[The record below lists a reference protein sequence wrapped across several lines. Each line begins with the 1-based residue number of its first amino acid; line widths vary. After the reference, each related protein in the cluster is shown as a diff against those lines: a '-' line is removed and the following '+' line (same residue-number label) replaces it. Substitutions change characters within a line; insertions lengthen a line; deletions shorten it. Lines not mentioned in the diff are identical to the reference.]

1 MVAAQV
7 LLDDGR
13 EAWVKHAN
21 VELIDQT
28 KEALAEKTSKRDED
42 EADGSR
48 VETGTAVWSLRT
60 DASGFLPRTT
70 IPVHT
75 KSLYRE
81 RQGGTKIAA
90 GLLREL
96 ASRFRSEPIYALQD
110 RGRNLW
116 LLDPAQ
122 RLSIGRST
130 QSDVVIKEN
139 AAAVS
144 RQHAFIA
151 GSSEAGSFY
160 LTDTSSS
167 GEHSRSPSHLT
178 LASLVAFAHLR
189 DPGNLQN
196 DADHTFQLGGTSILR
211 VEAHPE
217 EAVRSRR
224 SLSMLD
230 A

>member
-1 MVAAQV
+1 M
-7 LLDDGR
+7 
-13 EAWVKHAN
+13 KHAN

-28 KEALAEKTSKRDED
+28 KKALAEKASKRDED
-42 EADGSR
+42 EAGGSR
-48 VETGTAVWSLRT
+48 VHESTETGTAVWSLRT

-151 GSSEAGSFY
+151 GSNEAGSFY

-167 GEHSRSPSHLT
+167 GEHCRSPSHLT

-189 DPGNLQN
+189 DPGNFQN
-196 DADHTFQLGGTSILR
+196 DADRTFQLGGTSRLR

-217 EAVRSRR
+217 EAVRAVAGSRGL
-224 SLSMLD
+224 LSMFD